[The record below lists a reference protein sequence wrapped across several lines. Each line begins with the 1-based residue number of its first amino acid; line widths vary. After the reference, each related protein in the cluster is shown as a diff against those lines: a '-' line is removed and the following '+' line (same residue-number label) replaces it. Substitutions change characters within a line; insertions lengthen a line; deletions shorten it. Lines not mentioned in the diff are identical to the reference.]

1 MQSRWAVLAL
11 LFAVR
16 TTMAV
21 QFQSIAAM
29 SPIIMQE
36 FGFALADIGLLIG
49 LYLAPGVV
57 IALPGGEIGRRFGD
71 KQVVLFGLLLMIAG
85 GAMIALLPEWH
96 WQVAG
101 RLISGTGGV
110 LLNVLMSKMVT
121 DWFAGKE
128 IATAMGIFVSSW
140 PIGIVFALFVLP
152 GVAVSWGLTVSHLLI
167 LCMLFAG
174 TVLLAALY
182 RSPPAQAVG
191 PALGTWPAG
200 AALWAVIVAGGIWG
214 LYNAALGM
222 IFGFG
227 TAMLA
232 EKGWTAAAAGHVTS
246 LAWWLIAVSAPAGGF
261 IGDRTGRH
269 TLVMIGGFVVLAL
282 LLIVAARTEYAI
294 AAFVALGMGGLSA
307 GPVMSLP
314 ARVLEPRTRAIGMGL
329 FFSVFYLAGVVAP
342 VVAGWIATDV
352 GTSRATFD
360 FGAAMLVLCCAANWL
375 FSRLSERVKA
385 ETGMGLVAV
394 TPRSSPP

>member
-1 MQSRWAVLAL
+1 FSVSSSRGASMQNRLGVLAL

-36 FGFALADIGLLIG
+36 FGIALADIGLLIG
-49 LYLAPGVV
+49 LYLAPGIV

-71 KQVVLFGLLLMIAG
+71 KQVVLFGLALMIAG
-85 GAMIALLPEWH
+85 GALIALLPEWH
-96 WQVAG
+96 WHVAG

-128 IATAMGIFVSSW
+128 IATAMGIFVSCW
-140 PIGIVFALFVLP
+140 PIGMAFALFVLP
-152 GVAVSWGLTVSHLLI
+152 GMAVSWGLTASYLLI
-167 LCMLFAG
+167 LGILVPG
-174 TVLLAALY
+174 TGLLTALY
-182 RSPPAQAVG
+182 YSPSAQAVG

-200 AALWAVIVAGGIWG
+200 ASLRAVIVAGSIWG

-232 EKGWTAAAAGHVTS
+232 E
-246 LAWWLIAVSAPAGGF
+246 
-261 IGDRTGRH
+261 
-269 TLVMIGGFVVLAL
+269 
-282 LLIVAARTEYAI
+282 
-294 AAFVALGMGGLSA
+294 
-307 GPVMSLP
+307 
-314 ARVLEPRTRAIGMGL
+314 
-329 FFSVFYLAGVVAP
+329 
-342 VVAGWIATDV
+342 
-352 GTSRATFD
+352 
-360 FGAAMLVLCCAANWL
+360 
-375 FSRLSERVKA
+375 
-385 ETGMGLVAV
+385 
-394 TPRSSPP
+394 

>member
-1 MQSRWAVLAL
+1 MQNRWGVLAL

-16 TTMAV
+16 TTMAI
-21 QFQSIAAM
+21 QFQSVAAM
-29 SPIIMQE
+29 SPVIMHE
-36 FGFALADIGLLIG
+36 FGIGLADIGLLIG
-49 LYLAPGVV
+49 LYLAPGVA
-57 IALPGGEIGRRFGD
+57 IAFPGGEIGRRFGD
-71 KQVVLFGLLLMIAG
+71 KQVVLFGLALMIAG
-85 GAMIALLPEWH
+85 GAMIALLPDWH

-140 PIGIVFALFVLP
+140 PIGIAFALFVLP
-152 GVAVSWGLTVSHLLI
+152 GVAVSWGLTASYLLI
-167 LCMLFAG
+167 LGMLVAG

-182 RSPPAQAVG
+182 HSPSAQAVG
-191 PALGTWPAG
+191 TALGTWPAG
-200 AALWAVIVAGGIWG
+200 AALRAVIVAGSIWG

-227 TAMLA
+227 TTLLV
-232 EKGWTAAAAGHVTS
+232 EEGWTAAAAGHITS

-261 IGDRTGRH
+261 IGDRFGRH
-269 TLVMIGGFVVLAL
+269 TLVMIGGFLVLAV

-342 VVAGWIATDV
+342 VVAGWIATAV

-360 FGAAMLVLCCAANWL
+360 FGAAMLMLCCAAYWL
-375 FSRLSERVKA
+375 FSRLSERAKA
-385 ETGMGLVAV
+385 ETGMSLAI